1 MTAVPKR
8 NPQGGSVAATTK
20 EYSQAGTVSAAT
32 KETPQG
38 TTVTAATT
46 AITIPITT
54 EPESELTTLQQR
66 VAALEPAAPAP
77 GKLAT
82 VGNAAFTAGS
92 NIIAAQKEVKSAL
105 ETTTKI
111 IGTESDNA
119 VLSNLIQITGK
130 LADVGKTIPFLG
142 PAFVVLK
149 IIIDIEQQARDVDE
163 KCQDLLERIS
173 FMLSH
178 MLVLEGVEEKIEP
191 LMQVLLKV
199 QDTLKEAAALIEA
212 YRKQGKIVRRLK
224 MSNKENF
231 ESVVARVTSCST
243 DLMLSLQIQQTG
255 DLSLL
260 KRSVPRDLE
269 AEQFVRDRG
278 GEDVVNSN
286 PVLVEE
292 FAKRMHLAM
301 SDQVM
306 EQMTSNMQEI
316 LHDNQQQI
324 ETLIRQSSTTTVTD
338 MAEAFAIQ
346 AREHEAARRVI
357 CVQCDKEYLMNA
369 NGPEACAYH
378 SAGGSTHG
386 NRCCG
391 QTSPCKTGY
400 HQPKHHSGYP
410 YANFFP
416 WAHNIV
422 DYSDTVDYWLRQ
434 EESDLETDNGTQIVR
449 VGRMLRW
456 RTWEEPITKATL
468 VVNVGHISEDL
479 SYFLKTFTVEELEEQ
494 RKVIVS
500 TGDRLIFKNARDS
513 ETLAFSKAEWI
524 LDEDSQQ
531 LKGIKFTIKVASSE
545 LATVGTI
552 PFDPKILEMPKDQS
566 VEYFSKVQL
575 DIFAPDK
582 PYEFPK
588 TVQLGPTLRVEQLRE
603 PRSFKS
609 KASSAMPLI
618 VLTANNLAA
627 NNHPQRSNKTQDRF
641 TGLWRGLNTST
652 LASPKQTIL
661 LSAKAEYRLVGDPE
675 YRPVESFELRND
687 IKFPLAIEPSKA
699 IDIPFEILIGKPE
712 RVLKRI
718 MVSAWNYAHVC
729 IRRPL
734 RIRVTFFGLDGETCT
749 HVQEYVQPRCYWGC
763 SPPKEN
769 DVGYFFVDDLD
780 LGTRYTV
787 TVTSNP
793 SPSRKHNHVVSFRGT
808 DIARKLSADDLH
820 RVVYRAERAGVT
832 EVDLKLGCTDA
843 AISWT
848 VWALVD
854 LSCRRVYGF
863 KVMLELGSMFAEKLS
878 ATVGYAPCPLYGGD
892 DLDTRP
898 IQYAVENNTM
908 PKVQT
913 RDGDEAETAEDDAFD
928 DEDEPE
934 KADTV
939 SESVQMLAI
948 KDAVPVSPAV
958 VQAAEASN
966 AESREVEGTG
976 RNGTENKGFASM
988 DSLVST
994 IAVLEARLAAMERH
1008 DHLLSRILDL
1018 EKKAAS
1024 SSEAAESSRMDKV
1037 EARLESMDMRLE
1049 TLDSS
1054 VRQLDTN
1061 AARVAEALEKI
1072 AVLLTP

>member
-1 MTAVPKR
+1 MTV
-8 NPQGGSVAATTK
+8 TTK
-20 EYSQAGTVSAAT
+20 EDPQKGPMAAT
-32 KETPQG
+32 AKEKPHVG
-38 TTVTAATT
+38 VGATT
-46 AITIPITT
+46 TAPTT
-54 EPESELTTLQQR
+54 YPDSELSTLQQR
-66 VAALEPAAPAP
+66 VAALDNTSAPAP

-82 VGNAAFTAGS
+82 VGDAAFMAGS
-92 NIIAAQKEVKSAL
+92 NIIAAQKEAKSAL

-130 LADVGKTIPFLG
+130 LANVGKTIPFLG

-191 LMQVLLKV
+191 LMQVLQKV

-231 ESVVARVTSCST
+231 ENVVARVTSCST

-316 LHDNQQQI
+316 LQDNQQHI
-324 ETLIRQSSTTTVTD
+324 ETLIRQSSTTTVAD

-357 CVQCDKEYLMNA
+357 CVQCDKEYLVDA
-369 NGPEACAYH
+369 NGPEACAFH
-378 SAGGSTHG
+378 SACGSTHG

-391 QTSPCKTGY
+391 QTSPCKNGY
-400 HQPKHHSGYP
+400 HQPEHHSRYP

-416 WAHNIV
+416 WAHNIL
-422 DYSDTVDYWLRQ
+422 DYSDTVEYWLKQ
-434 EESDLETDNGTQIVR
+434 EEHDLETDNGTQIVR

-456 RTWEEPITKATL
+456 RTWEEPITKPTL
-468 VVNVGHISEDL
+468 VVNVGHVSEDL

-494 RKVIVS
+494 RKAVVS
-500 TGDRLIFKNARDS
+500 TGDRVIFKNARDD
-513 ETLAFSKAEWI
+513 ETAAFSMAEWI

-545 LATVGTI
+545 EATVGSV
-552 PFDPKILEMPKDQS
+552 PFNPKTLEMLKDEP
-566 VEYFSKVQL
+566 VEYFSRVQL

-588 TVQLGPTLRVEQLRE
+588 TIQLGPTLRVEQLRE
-603 PRSFKS
+603 PRSFNS
-609 KASSAMPLI
+609 KASTSMPLTL
-618 VLTANNLAA
+618 LTANKLAA
-627 NNHPQRSNKTQDRF
+627 NNHPQKSNKLQDRF

-652 LASPKQTIL
+652 LASPKQVIL
-661 LSAKAEYRLVGDPE
+661 LSAKAEYRLVGDSE
-675 YRPVESFELRND
+675 YKPVQSFEFRND
-687 IKFPLAIEPSKA
+687 VKFPLVIEPSKA
-699 IDIPFEILIGKPE
+699 IDIPFEILIEKPE

-718 MVSAWNYAHVC
+718 MVSAWNFAHVC

-734 RIRVTFFGLDGETCT
+734 RIRVTFSGLNGETCT
-749 HVQEYVQPRCYWGC
+749 HVQEYVQPRCYWGS
-763 SPPKEN
+763 SPPKEE
-769 DVGYFFVDDLD
+769 DVGFFFVDDLD
-780 LGTRYTV
+780 LGTRYSV
-787 TVTSNP
+787 TITSNP

-808 DIARKLSADDLH
+808 DVASKLSAVDLH
-820 RVVYRAERAGVT
+820 RIVYRAERAGVT
-832 EVDLKLGCTDA
+832 EVDLKLGYRNA

-848 VWALVD
+848 VWALID

-892 DLDTRP
+892 GLENRP
-898 IQYAVENNTM
+898 IQYTVESIIM
-908 PKVQT
+908 PKVQI
-913 RDGDEAETAEDDAFD
+913 RDGDEAEAIEDDKFD

-934 KADTV
+934 RLDAV
-939 SESVQMLAI
+939 SESVQALAI
-948 KDAVPVSPAV
+948 KEAVSVSTAV
-958 VQAAEASN
+958 VRAPET
-966 AESREVEGTG
+966 SRSENNEVDGNGHSG
-976 RNGTENKGFASM
+976 RENKGSTSV

-994 IAVLEARLAAMERH
+994 IAALEARLAAMERH
-1008 DHLLSRILDL
+1008 DHLMSRILDL

-1024 SSEAAESSRMDKV
+1024 SSVAAQSTRMDKV
-1037 EARLESMDMRLE
+1037 EARLESMDKRLE

-1054 VRQLDTN
+1054 VRQLDTSTT
-1061 AARVAEALEKI
+1061 RVAEALEKI

>member
-1 MTAVPKR
+1 MTATTKE
-8 NPQGGSVAATTK
+8 NPQGGPVAATTK
-20 EYSQAGTVSAAT
+20 AL
-32 KETPQG
+32 PQVP
-38 TTVTAATT
+38 TSATT
-46 AITIPITT
+46 TTTITT
-54 EPESELTTLQQR
+54 TQPESELTTLQQR
-66 VAALEPAAPAP
+66 VAALDNTAAPAP

-92 NIIAAQKEVKSAL
+92 ALITGQKEAKSAL

-130 LADVGKTIPFLG
+130 LANVGKTIPFLG

-191 LMQVLLKV
+191 LMQVLQKV

-269 AEQFVRDRG
+269 AEQFVKDRG

-316 LHDNQQQI
+316 LNENQQQI
-324 ETLIRQSSTTTVTD
+324 ETLIRQSSTTTVHD
-338 MAEAFAIQ
+338 MVEALAIQ

-357 CVQCDKEYLMNA
+357 CVQCDKEYLMDA
-369 NGPEACAYH
+369 NGPEACSYH
-378 SAGGSTHG
+378 SAGGSRYG

-391 QTSPCKTGY
+391 QTSPCRNSY
-400 HQPKHHSGYP
+400 HQPKHHSRYP
-410 YANFFP
+410 YAQFFP
-416 WAHNIV
+416 WAHNIL
-422 DYSDTVDYWLRQ
+422 DYSDTVDYWLQ
-434 EESDLETDNGTQIVR
+434 EEESDLEKDDSPQIVR

-456 RTWEEPITKATL
+456 RPREEPITKATL
-468 VVNVGHISEDL
+468 VVNVGHVTENL
-479 SYFLKTFTVEELEEQ
+479 SYFMKTFTVEELEAQ
-494 RKVIVS
+494 RMAIIS
-500 TGDRLIFKNARDS
+500 TGDRLIFKNARDK
-513 ETLAFSKAEWI
+513 ETEAFSKAEWI

-545 LATVGTI
+545 VATVGSV
-552 PFDPKILEMPKDQS
+552 PFDPKTLEMPKDKS
-566 VEYFSKVQL
+566 VEYVSKVQF
-575 DIFAPDK
+575 DIFSPDK
-582 PYEFPK
+582 PYEFPE
-588 TVQLGPTLRVEQLRE
+588 TVQLGPTLRIEQLRE

-609 KASSAMPLI
+609 KASSAMPLT
-618 VLTANNLAA
+618 VLTANKLAA
-627 NNHPQRSNKTQDRF
+627 NNNPHLSNKKQDRF

-652 LASPKQTIL
+652 PANPKHVIL
-661 LSAKAEYRLVGDPE
+661 LSAKAEYRLVGDSE
-675 YRPVESFELRND
+675 YKPVDSFELRND
-687 IKFPLAIEPSKA
+687 VKFPLAIDPSKV
-699 IDIPFEILIGKPE
+699 IDIPFEALIGMPE

-718 MVSAWNYAHVC
+718 MVGPWNFAHVC
-729 IRRPL
+729 LRRPL
-734 RIRVTFFGLDGETCT
+734 RIRVTFFGINGETCT
-749 HVQEYVQPRCYWGC
+749 HVQEYVQPTFYWGAR
-763 SPPKEN
+763 PRKEE

-787 TVTSNP
+787 TVSSNL
-793 SPSRKHNHVVSFRGT
+793 SPTPRFNHVVSFSGT
-808 DIARKLSADDLH
+808 DGPKKLSVDDLH
-820 RVVYRAERAGVT
+820 RIVYRAERAGVT
-832 EVDLKLGCTDA
+832 EVDLKLGQSNL
-843 AISWT
+843 AISWS
-848 VWALVD
+848 VWALID

-863 KVMLELGSMFAEKLS
+863 KVMLELGSIFAEKLS

-892 DLDTRP
+892 GLETRP
-898 IQYAVENNTM
+898 IQYAVESDTM
-908 PKVQT
+908 PKVHV
-913 RDGDEAETAEDDAFD
+913 RDGDEAEAAEDDTFD
-928 DEDEPE
+928 DHEESE
-934 KADTV
+934 KIAAV
-939 SESVQMLAI
+939 SESVEALAI
-948 KDAVPVSPAV
+948 KETAPTSPVII
-958 VQAAEASN
+958 
-966 AESREVEGTG
+966 RTTEVFSGENGADK
-976 RNGTENKGFASM
+976 RQSSEVLGTECDRTENRGATPT
-988 DSLVST
+988 DNLVSK
-994 IAVLEARLAAMERH
+994 IAALEARLAAMERH
-1008 DHLLSRILDL
+1008 DHLMSRILAL
-1018 EKKAAS
+1018 EKNAEPS
-1024 SSEAAESSRMDKV
+1024 SGALGSSRMEKV
-1037 EARLESMDMRLE
+1037 EARLESMDKRLE

-1072 AVLLTP
+1072 AQLLTTP

>member
-1 MTAVPKR
+1 MTATTKE
-8 NPQGGSVAATTK
+8 NPQGGSVAATSK
-20 EYSQAGTVSAAT
+20 E
-32 KETPQG
+32 KPQG
-38 TTVTAATT
+38 TTPATTTAAT
-46 AITIPITT
+46 AK
-54 EPESELTTLQQR
+54 PESELTALQQR
-66 VAALEPAAPAP
+66 LTALDSAPAP

-92 NIIAAQKEVKSAL
+92 NIIAAQREVKSAL
-105 ETTTKI
+105 ETATNI

-191 LMQVLLKV
+191 LMQVLQKV

-278 GEDVVNSN
+278 GEDVVNGN

-357 CVQCDKEYLMNA
+357 CVQCDKEYVVAA

-378 SAGGSTHG
+378 PASGSTHG

-391 QTSPCKTGY
+391 QTSPCRNGY
-400 HQPKHHSGYP
+400 HQPRHHSRYP
-410 YANFFP
+410 YAKFFP
-416 WAHNIV
+416 WAHNIL
-422 DYSDTVDYWLRQ
+422 DYTDTVDYWLWQ
-434 EESDLETDNGTQIVR
+434 EESDLETDEGTQIVR

-468 VVNVGHISEDL
+468 VMNVGHVSEDL
-479 SYFLKTFTVEELEEQ
+479 CYYLKTFTVEELEEQ
-494 RKVIVS
+494 RKAVIS
-500 TGDRLIFKNARDS
+500 TGERLIFKNAHAD
-513 ETLAFSKAEWI
+513 ETKAFSKAEWI
-524 LDEDSQQ
+524 LDDASQQ
-531 LKGIKFTIKVASSE
+531 FQGIKFTIKVASSE
-545 LATVGTI
+545 VATVGSV
-552 PFDPKILEMPKDQS
+552 PFDPKTLKMPKDKV
-566 VEYFSKVQL
+566 VEYSSKVQF

-582 PYEFPK
+582 PYEFPA

-609 KASSAMPLI
+609 KASSAMPLTI
-618 VLTANNLAA
+618 LTANDMAV
-627 NNHPQRSNKTQDRF
+627 NNNPHRSSRKQDRIL
-641 TGLWRGLNTST
+641 GLWRGLNTST
-652 LASPKQTIL
+652 LASSQQAIIL
-661 LSAKAEYRLVGDPE
+661 LSAKAEYRLVGDAE
-675 YRPVESFELRND
+675 YKAVDSFELRNEA
-687 IKFPLAIEPSKA
+687 KFPLAIEPSKV
-699 IDIPFEILIGKPE
+699 IDIPFEIMIGKPE
-712 RVLKRI
+712 RVLETNNGT
-718 MVSAWNYAHVC
+718 AWNYGHIC

-734 RIRVTFFGLDGETCT
+734 RIRVTFVDLNGETCT
-749 HVQEYVQPRCYWGC
+749 HIQEYVQPKFYWGAA
-763 SPPKEN
+763 PRKKEE
-769 DVGYFFVDDLD
+769 VGYFFVDDVD

-787 TVTSNP
+787 AISSNP
-793 SPSRKHNHVVSFRGT
+793 SPSIKHAHVVSFRGNEST
-808 DIARKLSADDLH
+808 TKLIANDLH
-820 RVVYRAERAGVT
+820 RIVYRAERDGVT
-832 EVDLKLGCTDA
+832 EVDLKQGYSNA

-848 VWALVD
+848 VWALID

-863 KVMLELGSMFAEKLS
+863 KVMLELGSMFTEKLS
-878 ATVGYAPCPLYGGD
+878 ATVGYAPCPPYGGD
-892 DLDTRP
+892 GLETRP
-898 IQYAVENNTM
+898 IQYAVESVVM
-908 PKVQT
+908 PKVHI
-913 RDGDEAETAEDDAFD
+913 RDGDEAEAAEDDTFD
-928 DEDEPE
+928 DEKEPE
-934 KADTV
+934 KADVV
-939 SESVQMLAI
+939 SESVQVLAI
-948 KDAVPVSPAV
+948 NEALPVLPAV
-958 VQAAEASN
+958 VHAAEASGG
-966 AESREVEGTG
+966 ESSEVNGNG
-976 RNGTENKGFASM
+976 RNGTESKGSRSM

-994 IAVLEARLAAMERH
+994 IAALEARLAAMERN
-1008 DHLLSRILDL
+1008 DHLMTRILDL
-1018 EKKAAS
+1018 EKKAES
-1024 SSEAAESSRMDKV
+1024 SSMAAESGRMDKV
-1037 EARLESMDMRLE
+1037 EARLESMDKRLE
-1049 TLDSS
+1049 TLDLS
-1054 VRQLDTN
+1054 VRHLDAS

-1072 AVLLTP
+1072 AVLLSPP